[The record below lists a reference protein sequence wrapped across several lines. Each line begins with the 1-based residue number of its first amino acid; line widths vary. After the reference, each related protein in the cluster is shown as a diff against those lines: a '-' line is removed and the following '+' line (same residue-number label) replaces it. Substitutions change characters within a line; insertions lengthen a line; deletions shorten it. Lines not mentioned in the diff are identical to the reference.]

1 MTPRDLAAAAVE
13 RCLRLK
19 HLKIKSGFI
28 VIDNLKA
35 ACPRCIESA
44 AQEQAKPERQGSPQ
58 EVLGRLEPVEGEQ
71 GQAFMD
77 ALAEPE
83 PLSTVERRRGLA
95 AKILC
100 VGCANG
106 YELYDDERE
115 GYPCHRTGTVIVEV
129 FGCTGMAEAEEED
142 MQRAVALI
150 AAYEREQAGEGWQPI
165 ETAPRQAGNGWNR
178 FVVCKAGAG
187 PRFVQIVDGFANLE
201 AFTHWMPLP
210 SPPTEE
216 KGR

>member
-1 MTPRDLAAAAVE
+1 MEDVMQPERGPADIASAAVE
-13 RCLRLK
+13 RCK
-19 HLKIKSGFI
+19 
-28 VIDNLKA
+28 KA
-35 ACPRCIESA
+35 HVAEGWLALNVACLSCIESA
-44 AQEQAKPERQGSPQ
+44 AQEQAQPE
-58 EVLGRLEPVEGEQ
+58 L
-71 GQAFMD
+71 
-77 ALAEPE
+77 
-83 PLSTVERRRGLA
+83 LSAVERRRRRWEDLCA
-95 AKILC
+95 A
-100 VGCANG
+100 VQ
-106 YELYDDERE
+106 
-115 GYPCHRTGTVIVEV
+115 GYPRCSLVHGSNIANCR
-129 FGCTGMAEAEEED
+129 C
-142 MQRAVALI
+142 ALI